1 MLEVRDNSNAVM
13 DMLARLSALWQDR
26 AAINKPALN
35 VLDLQFDPQRP
46 DFCEA
51 LLPFTHHDAW
61 RAADAEMKS
70 ICLTYAWILYNLKTI
85 YIECDIVTPACEDLL
100 KVSPLVGND
109 RMIFQSAI
117 AEALLDEALHTKMS
131 VSACNYIY
139 CCRHVPLLEFTQF
152 NLLRWKDEALS
163 SCCAEWERRL
173 TRFGMACASETM
185 ITDYLKRM
193 SEDTDIQAVC
203 REVTR
208 THAEDEWSHSSVFSF
223 AAMEIVAGL
232 SKTERAYLQQIIRKT
247 VHMFA
252 DNEMGAW
259 SAVFEL
265 VGLEGGKDIIADSP
279 GFGEIEVYTDSVNSL
294 LGRIGLAC

>member
-1 MLEVRDNSNAVM
+1 MSDVYRESSPVM
-13 DMLARLSALWQDR
+13 EMLAKLSALWETR
-26 AAINKPALN
+26 AAVNKPSLDISAL
-35 VLDLQFDPQRP
+35 LFDPARP

-51 LLPFTHHDAW
+51 LLPFAHHDAW
-61 RAADAEMKS
+61 RGADSLVKS
-70 ICLTYAWILYNLKTI
+70 NCLTYAWVLYNLKTI

-100 KVSPLVGND
+100 KVSPLTGDSRRV
-109 RMIFQSAI
+109 FQGAI

-131 VSACNYIY
+131 VNACNYIY
-139 CCRHVPLLEFTQF
+139 GHRQVPVLAFTDF
-152 NLLRWKDEALS
+152 NLLRWKDEILS

-193 SEDTDIQAVC
+193 SEDTAIQAVC

-208 THAEDEWSHSSVFSF
+208 THAEDEWSHSSLFSF
-223 AAMEIVAGL
+223 AALEIVSDLTKA
-232 SKTERAYLQQIIRKT
+232 ERNYLQRIVRKT

-259 SAVFEL
+259 SSVFSL
-265 VGLEGGKDIIADSP
+265 VGLQGGGDIIADSSS
-279 GFGEIEVYTDSVNSL
+279 FAHVDVYTDSVNSL
-294 LGRIGLAC
+294 LSRIGLA

>member
-1 MLEVRDNSNAVM
+1 MLDVRDDSNAVIT
-13 DMLARLSALWQDR
+13 MLARLSELWKSR
-26 AAINKPALN
+26 AAVNKP
-35 VLDLQFDPQRP
+35 VLDIPGLEFDPVRP

-51 LLPFTHHDAW
+51 LLPFAHHDAW
-61 RAADAEMKS
+61 RAADSDMKS
-70 ICLTYAWILYNLKTI
+70 ACLTYGWILYNLKTV

-100 KVSPLVGND
+100 KVSPLQGQE

-139 CCRHVPLLEFTQF
+139 CCRQVPLLEFTQF
-152 NLLRWKDEALS
+152 NLLRWKDEALA
-163 SCCAEWERRL
+163 SCCAEWQRRL

-193 SEDTDIQAVC
+193 SEDNDIQPVC

-232 SKTERAYLQQIIRKT
+232 SKSERNYLQNTIRKT
-247 VHMFA
+247 VSMFA
-252 DNEMGAW
+252 DNEMGGW
-259 SAVFEL
+259 DEVFSM
-265 VGLEGGKDIIADSP
+265 VGLHGGKDIIADSP
-279 GFGEIEVYTDSVNSL
+279 GFGEVEVYTDSVNVL
-294 LGRIGLAC
+294 LGRIGLA

>member
-1 MLEVRDNSNAVM
+1 MSDVYRESNPVM
-13 DMLARLSALWQDR
+13 EMLAKLSELWSTRAAVNNPSLNISAL
-26 AAINKPALN
+26 L
-35 VLDLQFDPQRP
+35 FDSTRP

-51 LLPFTHHDAW
+51 LLPFSQHDAW
-61 RAADAEMKS
+61 RAVDPQVKS
-70 ICLTYAWILYNLKTI
+70 SCLSYAWIIYNLKTI

-100 KVSPLVGND
+100 KVSPLTGD
-109 RMIFQSAI
+109 SRRMFQAAI

-139 CCRHVPLLEFTQF
+139 CHRQLPVLEFTDF
-152 NLLRWKDEALS
+152 NLLRWKDEILS

-193 SEDTDIQAVC
+193 SEDTCIQAVC

-223 AAMEIVAGL
+223 AAIEIVSDLTKA
-232 SKTERAYLQQIIRKT
+232 ERNYLQRIIRKT

-259 SAVFEL
+259 GRVFAM
-265 VGLEGGKDIIADSP
+265 VGLEGGADIAADSSS
-279 GFGEIEVYTDSVNSL
+279 FAEVEVYTDSVNSL
-294 LGRIGLAC
+294 LSRVGLA

>member
-1 MLEVRDNSNAVM
+1 MSCAGDESSAVMAMLEKLTMLWNS
-13 DMLARLSALWQDR
+13 R
-26 AAINKPALN
+26 AAVNRAPLSFEHM
-35 VLDLQFDPQRP
+35 VFDATRP

-51 LLPFTHHDAW
+51 LLPFSRHEAW
-61 RAADAEMKS
+61 QCATGQQQSE
-70 ICLTYAWILYNLKTI
+70 CLTYAWIIYNLKTI

-100 KVSPLVGND
+100 KFSPLVGH
-109 RMIFQSAI
+109 RRSVMQEAI

-139 CCRHVPLLEFTQF
+139 DRRHVPLLNFSQF
-152 NLLRWKDEALS
+152 NLLRWKDEILA
-163 SCCAEWERRL
+163 SCTAEWQRRL

-193 SEDTDIQAVC
+193 SEDADIQVVC

-223 AAMEIVAGL
+223 VAMDIVQGL
-232 SKTERAYLQQIIRKT
+232 SLSERVYLQQVIRKT

-259 SAVFEL
+259 AHVFSL
-265 VGLEGGKDIIADSP
+265 VGLAGADDIIADSQ
-279 GFGEIEVYTDSVNSL
+279 GFAEVQVYTDSVTAL
-294 LGRIGLAC
+294 LERIGLD